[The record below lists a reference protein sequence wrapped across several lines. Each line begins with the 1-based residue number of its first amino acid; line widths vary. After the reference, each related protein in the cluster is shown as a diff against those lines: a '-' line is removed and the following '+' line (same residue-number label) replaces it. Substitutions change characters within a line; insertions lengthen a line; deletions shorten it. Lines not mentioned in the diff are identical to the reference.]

1 MSDSEETSQEEAK
14 VTAREVEVVTHM
26 ADGLTTAQIAE
37 TLGISKDTVECHRH
51 NIIKK
56 TGCRN
61 AAHVVATFLRCAV
74 IT

>member
-1 MSDSEETSQEEAK
+1 MSTLEETQEQYAK
-14 VTAREVEVVTHM
+14 VTPREVEIVTHM
-26 ADGLTTAQIAE
+26 ADGLNTAEIAQ

-61 AAHVVATFLRCAV
+61 AAHVVATFLRCSV
-74 IT
+74 IA